1 MGALAPSP
9 EDAKKQED
17 GANHLAN
24 PTHSL
29 EPNALPL
36 SVPPGRC
43 AEPVDDLWIMRLPA
57 RP

>member
-17 GANHLAN
+17 GANDLAN

-29 EPNALPL
+29 EPNLHSPRRASWPL
-36 SVPPGRC
+36 R
-43 AEPVDDLWIMRLPA
+43 ENLWMTCG
-57 RP
+57 